1 MEDKKRLLDIVNIL
15 DSDKKIIDVGTDHGL
30 VPLYLA
36 KNKISSDITAT
47 DISKPSLQKL
57 VDKLDDDLRKV
68 IKTKVTDGFKGL
80 ESKEGQVAII
90 AGMGANTIVEII
102 NDSLEFSKKLD
113 YLILAS
119 NVNTYE
125 LRHYLKDNGFYI
137 EKDFLSFENRKYYDI
152 LKVYYGRNQELLFEE
167 YHYGKTDIENRS
179 ELLREKLNI
188 DKKKNLGFLEEIK
201 KKSKDIKAI
210 ERIEEKLKAIRK
222 VEERCEF
229 MNW

>member
-1 MEDKKRLLDIVNIL
+1 MEDKKRLLDIINIL
-15 DSDKKIIDVGTDHGL
+15 DKDKKIIDVGTDHGL

-47 DISKPSLQKL
+47 DISGPSLQKL

-80 ESKEGQVAII
+80 EPEDEQVAII
-90 AGMGANTIVEII
+90 AGMGANTIIDII
-102 NDSLEFSKKLD
+102 NDSLNFSKNLD

-125 LRHYLKDNGFYI
+125 LRHFLNDHGFYI
-137 EKDFLSFENRKYYDI
+137 EKDFLSYENRKYYDI
-152 LKVYYGRNQELLFEE
+152 LKVYYGKNQDLSFEE
-167 YHYGKTDIENRS
+167 YFYGLTDIENRS
-179 ELLREKLNI
+179 DLLREKLAI
-188 DKKKNLGFLEEIK
+188 DKEKNLGFLEEIRE
-201 KKSKDIKAI
+201 KSQDKKAI

-222 VEERCEF
+222 VEERCKF
-229 MNW
+229 VN